1 MDDPHNP
8 RNPADEQ
15 CGHSVPPGWVD
26 SYSIPQPSVA
36 PSVFIELKDEVE
48 ALEEVSDGVPKAD
61 QDIEEE
67 DPDHGEGCDCLQ
79 KRTLVILRV
88 CTGAAPVAGITFGS
102 SL

>member
-8 RNPADEQ
+8 RDPADDQ
-15 CGHSVPPGWVD
+15 RGHSVPPGGVD
-26 SYSIPQPSVA
+26 SYSIPQVCQGITPSI
-36 PSVFIELKDEVE
+36 FIELKDEVE

-88 CTGAAPVAGITFGS
+88 
-102 SL
+102 